1 MSKYLYKIP
10 QNTKEIYMKMTMTI
24 KTSEIKSRV
33 VWGFSPITRIKQSK
47 KVYSRKKVGK
57 ICLQSH

>member
-1 MSKYLYKIP
+1 
-10 QNTKEIYMKMTMTI
+10 MKTTMTI
-24 KTSEIKSRV
+24 KTSEIKSRI
-33 VWGFSPITRIKQSK
+33 VWEFSPITRVKQSK

>member
-24 KTSEIKSRV
+24 KTSEIKTRV
-33 VWGFSPITRIKQSK
+33 VWGFKPITRVKASK
-47 KVYSRKKVGK
+47 KLYSRKNIKKGF
-57 ICLQSH
+57 

>member
-1 MSKYLYKIP
+1 
-10 QNTKEIYMKMTMTI
+10 MKTTITI
-24 KTSEIKSRV
+24 KTSEIRSRV
-33 VWGFSPITRIKQSK
+33 VWGFSPITRVKQSK